1 MELDESEVEV
11 CADIVGGNYFSRQS
25 VTFIQS
31 HEKKRQHQDDH
42 EHDRT
47 LAAEC
52 APCKYV
58 RRNTERGGY
67 GEADQ
72 LTFCQVEHQFCFD
85 FAEIFGDWHKWHKIT
100 SLVRFV
106 LVAKGNLK
114 FAMSFIRDYLLAFF
128 AIYVYTNGRASRE
141 YRFCPFERGSLNG
154 KHIG

>member
-106 LVAKGNLK
+106 FIFNCHYIMYNDKDFKPNIFSVHIQQLRDTLHDIGDARHGNAVAQHHVSG
-114 FAMSFIRDYLLAFF
+114 
-128 AIYVYTNGRASRE
+128 
-141 YRFCPFERGSLNG
+141 
-154 KHIG
+154 